1 MVAQFHALNQVRG
14 RTILLR
20 VTSALTLLAAAIGIA
35 TEPAGAQQ
43 KVTLRVADSLPI
55 GHIIIDTATKPW
67 IELVRKLSGGAIEV
81 QYFPAEQLGKAKDFL
96 QLTQSGLVDVGYVG
110 PSYIADKMPLSAVAE
125 LPGAAA
131 SSCQVMNAYW
141 KLAKDGG
148 FLYEHEFKPNRIRPL
163 FVNAMP
169 PYQAV
174 LGASANVASLG
185 GLAGKK
191 LRASGGAQDLTLRKF
206 GIVPV
211 RMAPPEIYEALS
223 RGTIDGTVLAFVSV
237 ESYKLTDI
245 VKSATLGQNF
255 GTVVTTY
262 SISDARWQ
270 RLPNEVQAALT
281 KAGDEIIRSSC
292 TKFDRQEAS
301 AAGRLE
307 AAGVKLI
314 RFDKADQARLD
325 AASDEVA
332 AEWAKTL
339 DQRGKPG
346 SAALQAFRAALAE
359 APR

>member
-1 MVAQFHALNQVRG
+1 M
-14 RTILLR
+14 LLR
-20 VTSALTLLAAAIGIA
+20 ANAALALVAAATAIA
-35 TEPAGAQQ
+35 AAPAGAQQ
-43 KVTLRVADSLPI
+43 KVTLRVADSLPV
-55 GHIIIDTATKPW
+55 GHIIIESATRPW
-67 IELVRKLSGGAIEV
+67 IELVGKLSGGAIEI

-125 LPGAAA
+125 LPGAFA
-131 SSCQVMNAYW
+131 SACQVMTAYW

-148 FLYEHEFKPNRIRPL
+148 FLYEQEFKPNRIRPL
-163 FVNAMP
+163 FINALP

-174 LGASANVASLG
+174 LGASANVASLA
-185 GLAGKK
+185 GLSGKK

-223 RGTIDGTVLAFVSV
+223 RGTIDGTVLSFVSV

-245 VKSATLGQNF
+245 VKSATIGQNF
-255 GTVVTTY
+255 GAVVTTY

-270 RLPNEVQAALT
+270 RLPKELQEALT
-281 KAGDEIIRSSC
+281 KAGDETVRSSC
-292 TKFDRQEAS
+292 VNYDRQEAS

-325 AASDEVA
+325 AANEEIA
-332 AEWAKTL
+332 AEWAQTL

-346 SAALQAFRAALAE
+346 GAALKAFRAALAE